1 MDVLKAASKVGSV
14 GRQAVAAA
22 VLQKQLE
29 TERQVLAEFRAD
41 ALSIRAQI
49 GEEMYKLWKAG
60 QPCPRWL
67 DDLCQA
73 LEGTSAAIGRQR
85 AIVEQLVKG
94 GAVEPEDD
102 GEPNHDE
109 AAPPIEV
116 IEESA
121 VLLDEATAEPPRLP
135 GHTIAQ
141 AKSSAV
147 TCPGCGEADVAG
159 RRFCGFCGTKLP

>member
-49 GEEMYKLWKAG
+49 GEEMYKVWKAG

-73 LEGTSAAIGRQR
+73 LESTSAAIGRQR
-85 AIVEQLVKG
+85 AIVDQLVKG
-94 GAVEPEDD
+94 GAVEPEEV
-102 GEPNHDE
+102 GEPDHDE
-109 AAPPIEV
+109 SSPPIEV

-121 VLLDEATAEPPRLP
+121 VLLDEPPAEPPRIAA
-135 GHTIAQ
+135 HSIAQ
-141 AKSSAV
+141 ANSSPV
-147 TCPGCGEADVAG
+147 TYPGCGEADVAG